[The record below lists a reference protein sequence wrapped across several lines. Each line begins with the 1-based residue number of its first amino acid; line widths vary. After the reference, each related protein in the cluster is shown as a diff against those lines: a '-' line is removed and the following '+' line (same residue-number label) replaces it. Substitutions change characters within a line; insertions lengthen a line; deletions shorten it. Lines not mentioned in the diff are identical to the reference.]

1 MPASRISAKVIFW
14 RVACGIAHNRA
25 DRAGAKPLEVG
36 PSPPGHAS
44 YAERSGKHRRAR
56 FFKFDVDVVITGRV
70 LNALNKRAETH

>member
-25 DRAGAKPLEVG
+25 DRAGGEAPRGWAFAAWSRKLRGALRE
-36 PSPPGHAS
+36 
-44 YAERSGKHRRAR
+44 HRRTR
-56 FFKFDVDVVITGRV
+56 FFKFDVDIVTTRRL